1 MHSKSGNAQAPAP
14 NDDLKNFYIK
24 VALNKESIKAVS
36 ICLRTISSNFFQFSI
51 DFNYMMSIQSYNQS
65 DQEPN

>member
-1 MHSKSGNAQAPAP
+1 MHSKSGNQQAPAP

-36 ICLRTISSNFFQFSI
+36 TLCRNIRAVYAESAISI
-51 DFNYMMSIQSYNQS
+51 
-65 DQEPN
+65 